1 MRTAVTTPG
10 WIDDDDCAAAPA
22 ASVKTNPQI
31 AVKTKV

>member
-10 WIDDDDCAAAPA
+10 WIDDCATAPA

-31 AVKTKV
+31 AAKTKV